1 MSEAD
6 EYNEQDVVDIEHR
19 LPEPDGQSGSKKWL
33 FIALAVILL
42 ALFITGIVFLLRAEP
57 GTTSQIRDV
66 FIIVMALEAFIIGVA
81 LVILIIQIAILT
93 NILQNEVKP
102 ILNSTQETVNT
113 LKGTAKFL
121 SNNVSEPVIK
131 MNEYLAG
138 IKKLLELLK
147 LVK

>member
-6 EYNEQDVVDIEHR
+6 AYNEQDVVDIDHQ

-33 FIALAVILL
+33 FIASAVILL